1 MLRLCWLCCKKF
13 RLSCFGFL
21 DIKIIFLGHSE
32 VTQPPTCSKFTQ
44 NSLVRLC
51 SVCAGLCCKKFRL
64 SCFGFLDIKIILGGH
79 SEVTQPPTC
88 SKFTQNSLVRL
99 CSVCAGLCCKK
110 FRLCCSGFLDIKI
123 IFFRPFWGHLPPH
136 APNSPKIVSFVCAP
150 FVLVCAVKSFVW
162 AASVF

>member
-1 MLRLCWLCCKKF
+1 MISEDHVTLKIGVMMLKIQLCFTGINYGLKPAWSWPPPNTKRRQTMLNRLCSVCAGLCCKKF

-99 CSVCAGLCCKK
+99 CFVCAGLC
-110 FRLCCSGFLDIKI
+110 R
-123 IFFRPFWGHLPPH
+123 
-136 APNSPKIVSFVCAP
+136 
-150 FVLVCAVKSFVW
+150 
-162 AASVF
+162 